1 MYGGKVA
8 FQNRLCWLMVGRK
21 FTVFLCITGL
31 RRLYMD
37 GLIFRM
43 LWYYDHFEAE
53 EIHIKSQE

>member
-1 MYGGKVA
+1 MYGGKFA

-21 FTVFLCITGL
+21 FTVFLCIMGL
-31 RRLYMD
+31 RSLYMD

-53 EIHIKSQE
+53 EIHI